1 MVAGDEVLGQ
11 LQPGQRDARAEAWM
25 AEAACMT
32 VAPEE
37 LFSNQAPEQGWDYRA
52 HRELCPQGAR
62 RVGIFLNINALWRLL
77 PLTLMFF
84 FFFFLTLIFLN
95 QTFS

>member
-1 MVAGDEVLGQ
+1 MILGQ
-11 LQPGQRDARAEAWM
+11 LQPGQRDARAEEAWM

-32 VAPEE
+32 VAQKNSSPIR
-37 LFSNQAPEQGWDYRA
+37 LQNKDGITGPIRNYA
-52 HRELCPQGAR
+52 HKGPAGMS
-62 RVGIFLNINALWRLL
+62 IFLNINALWRLL

-84 FFFFLTLIFLN
+84 FFFFFLTLIFLN